1 MEISHTEK
9 LLFERTLEKLS
20 QAEKALG
27 EARMD
32 MHMLLLQRQQLSEPE
47 QSGESVGQ
55 STTEQ
60 QAAEQQAAMPSA
72 LSAPAPQPSGI
83 VNPAGPRINPGVP
96 HINPGAA
103 NPTCSTHAAHET
115 PNSTNACVQCT
126 SKIFSHLGNQVRKR
140 TRFFRRVPNGG
151 HRNRSL

>member
-103 NPTCSTHAAHET
+103 NPPVQPAPLTRPPIQPT
-115 PNSTNACVQCT
+115 PVYSAQANIQPPGATRFA
-126 SKIFSHLGNQVRKR
+126 KR
-140 TRFFRRVPNGG
+140 TRFFRRVPDGG

>member
-20 QAEKALG
+20 QAERALG

-32 MHMLLLQRQQLSEPE
+32 MHMLLLKRQQLSAPE

-55 STTEQ
+55 SATEQ
-60 QAAEQQAAMPSA
+60 QAAEQRAAMPSA
-72 LSAPAPQPSGI
+72 PFAPAPQPPGVI
-83 VNPAGPRINPGVP
+83 NPAGPRINPGVP
-96 HINPGAA
+96 HINLRIHLS
-103 NPTCSTHAAHET
+103 NPRRSRD
-115 PNSTNACVQCT
+115 PQFNQRLCT
-126 SKIFSHLGNQVRKR
+126 VHKQILSHPSNHVRKR
-140 TRFFRRVPNGG
+140 TRFFRRVPDGG

>member
-32 MHMLLLQRQQLSEPE
+32 MHMLLLKRQQLSAPE

-55 STTEQ
+55 SATEQ
-60 QAAEQQAAMPSA
+60 QAAEQRAAMPSA
-72 LSAPAPQPSGI
+72 SSIQLGHASILAYRISILGLLIHLFNPRRSRDPQF
-83 VNPAGPRINPGVP
+83 NQRL
-96 HINPGAA
+96 
-103 NPTCSTHAAHET
+103 
-115 PNSTNACVQCT
+115 CT
-126 SKIFSHLGNQVRKR
+126 VHKQILSHLSNHVRKR
-140 TRFFRRVPNGG
+140 TRFFPHAPDGG
-151 HRNRSL
+151 HRNKMS

>member
-32 MHMLLLQRQQLSEPE
+32 MHMLLLKRQQLSAPE

-55 STTEQ
+55 SATEQ
-60 QAAEQQAAMPSA
+60 QATEQRAAMPSA
-72 LSAPAPQPSGI
+72 PSAPAPQPSGI
-83 VNPAGPRINPGVP
+83 VNPAGPRINPAYLISILGLRI
-96 HINPGAA
+96 HLSNPRRSRDPQF
-103 NPTCSTHAAHET
+103 N
-115 PNSTNACVQCT
+115 QRLCT
-126 SKIFSHLGNQVRKR
+126 VHKQIFSHPGNQVRKR
-140 TRFFRRVPNGG
+140 TRFFRRVPDGG